1 MKVRC
6 GKLSSNDLHL
16 KGKLTAKYWVCFLNN
31 VHHWLEKKKKKRW
44 ILLYLARTGSVQCIN
59 LFISICGLSLF
70 MMYVPHQA
78 HMMLYKKLSF
88 H

>member
-31 VHHWLEKKKKKRW
+31 VHHWLKKKKKKKDRFCFT
-44 ILLYLARTGSVQCIN
+44 LQEQDQCNALIY
-59 LFISICGLSLF
+59 S
-70 MMYVPHQA
+70 
-78 HMMLYKKLSF
+78 
-88 H
+88 